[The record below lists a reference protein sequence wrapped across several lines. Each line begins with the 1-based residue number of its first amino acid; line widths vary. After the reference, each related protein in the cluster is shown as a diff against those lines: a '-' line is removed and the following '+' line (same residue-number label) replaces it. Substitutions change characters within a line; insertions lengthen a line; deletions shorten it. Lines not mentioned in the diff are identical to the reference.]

1 VVLLTVGHMNNANQN
16 NVLISVLDI
25 ENAKK
30 HLDKP

>member
-1 VVLLTVGHMNNANQN
+1 MNNANQN

>member
-1 VVLLTVGHMNNANQN
+1 MNNANQN

-30 HLDKP
+30 HLDKLLEVYQC